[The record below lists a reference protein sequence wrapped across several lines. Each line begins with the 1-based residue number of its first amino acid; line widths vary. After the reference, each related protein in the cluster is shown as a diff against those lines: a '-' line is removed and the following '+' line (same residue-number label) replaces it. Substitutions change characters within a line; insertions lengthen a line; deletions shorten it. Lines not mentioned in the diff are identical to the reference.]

1 MAFEPLAIEQ
11 YIYTTLKNDS
21 TIQTDL
27 AKVNNAVK
35 NYQIGVYSTLAPERD
50 PVSKVTPQTPYII
63 FSRNGSDSIDD
74 PVLCGDTYLSHPLY
88 RITVWHSSSGAVSF
102 NTLKS
107 IAERIDTLLGNTTS
121 TVNGVQ
127 FQCQRYDTE
136 MPVVVQQDG
145 RVDFGLSM
153 LFKFIV
159 IK

>member
-11 YIYTTLKNDS
+11 WIYTTLKNDS
-21 TIQTDL
+21 TLQTEL
-27 AKVNNAVK
+27 AKVNGAVK

-50 PVSKVTPQTPYII
+50 PVSKITPQTPFII
-63 FSRNGSDSIDD
+63 FARNGSEGVDD
-74 PVLCGDTYLSHPLY
+74 PVLCGDTYVSFPLY
-88 RITVWHSSSGAVSF
+88 RITVWHQSSGAISY

-127 FQCQRYDTE
+127 FQSQRYDTD

-153 LFKFIV
+153 LYRFIV
-159 IK
+159 VK